1 MGRKSK
7 YTIEE
12 KVQAVSDY
20 KNGKRGVA
28 QICNDLNM
36 NHSNLFDWISIYD
49 KYGESGFV
57 YRDNN
62 ANLKVTKNAED
73 KSTKNGE

>member
-49 KYGESGFV
+49 KYGES
-57 YRDNN
+57 
-62 ANLKVTKNAED
+62 
-73 KSTKNGE
+73 